1 MATPI
6 ANVQDVTVNNLSIRS
21 AIGNFD
27 LIPLFVELTIEESLF
42 RSALTGSIILADSFN
57 VPEKLPIVGEET
69 LDIDI
74 SLSGIDGRED
84 EIGLSIK
91 PPPMHVNSI
100 DSRYMTKPKAQNF
113 TLDLVSEQFMS
124 SMHSKIS
131 RSYNSRKISD
141 MVSDIYYTY
150 LNDGSIKSNLLNIEP
165 TERIESLIIPNLSPL
180 DAISWLSN
188 RAQSSNSAN
197 DASNYVF
204 FETIDG
210 SSFISINTLADVEP
224 FWKFIFKPRSDD
236 AAGVENLAKGI
247 QKINKYYYLKQFDKT
262 QNIED
267 GLYSSKLITHDI
279 VRKKITQYDFNGYN
293 DFLGLNHVGAFP
305 VISSSDVEVASSK
318 VNRTS
323 FAPSDEATNFPIT
336 NDRGLNS
343 MTDGSVCFYPKHN
356 QLYAKNSNDL
366 YDNKVETWKLQ
377 RSAQL
382 AAYDNLTMMIDVS
395 GNSTLRVGQTIT
407 LELPSPEA
415 SDADGQS
422 DNLLDRFL
430 SGTYM
435 ITAIK
440 HIFSAHQKK
449 DNKISYTM
457 KVEVVKDALEDIVT
471 NRTSRK
477 ED

>member
-1 MATPI
+1 MADKI
-6 ANVQDVTVNNLSIRS
+6 VNVTDVTLNDLTIRS
-21 AIGNFD
+21 AIGKFD
-27 LIPLFVELTIEESLF
+27 LFPLFVELTIEESLF
-42 RSALTGSIILADSFN
+42 RSSLTGSLILADSFN

-74 SLSGIDGRED
+74 VLAGIDAKEGEP
-84 EIGLSIK
+84 GLHIK

-131 RSYNSRKISD
+131 RSYNNQKISD
-141 MVSDIYYTY
+141 MVYDIYYTY
-150 LNDGSIKSNLLNIEP
+150 LNDGSDKERNLRLEP
-165 TERIESLIIPNLSPL
+165 TERIESLIIPNLAPL
-180 DAISWLSN
+180 DAIAWLSS
-188 RAQSSNSAN
+188 RAKPDSAAN
-197 DASNYVF
+197 NATNYVF

-210 SSFISINTLADVEP
+210 ASFMSINTLADEKP
-224 FWKFIFKPRSDD
+224 LWKYIFKPRIDD
-236 AAGVENLAKGI
+236 ATGIENLASGV
-247 QKINKYYYLKQFDKT
+247 QKIDKYYYLKQFDKT

-279 VRKKITQYDFNGYN
+279 VRKKITQYDFNGYH

-305 VISSSDVEVASSK
+305 VISSSDVEVASSA

-323 FAPSDEATNFPIT
+323 YAPVEEANNFPIT
-336 NDRGLNS
+336 NERDLSS

-356 QLYAKNSNDL
+356 QMYAKNTNDL
-366 YDNKVETWKLQ
+366 YDNKVENWKLQ
-377 RSAQL
+377 RKAQL
-382 AAYDNLTMMIDVS
+382 ASYDNLTMMIEVS
-395 GNSTLRVGQTIT
+395 GNSTLRVGQTVT

-415 SDADGQS
+415 NDADGQS
-422 DNLLDRFL
+422 DNLKDIFL

-435 ITAIK
+435 ITAIQ

-457 KVEVVKDALEDIVT
+457 KIELVKDALEDVVQ

>member
-57 VPEKLPIVGEET
+57 LPTKLPIVGEET

-74 SLSGIDGRED
+74 VLSGIDGREGQSG
-84 EIGLSIK
+84 IHIK

-100 DSRYMTKPKAQNF
+100 DSRYATKPKAQNF
-113 TLDLVSEQFMS
+113 TLDLASEQFMS
-124 SMHSKIS
+124 SMHSKVS
-131 RSYNSRKISD
+131 KSYSNQKISD
-141 MVSDIYYTY
+141 MVYDIYYTY
-150 LNDGSIKSNLLNIEP
+150 LNDSSDLSKTLNFEP
-165 TERIESLIIPNLSPL
+165 TERIESLIIPNLTPL
-180 DAISWLSN
+180 DAIAWLSS
-188 RAQSSNSAN
+188 RAKPDSAAN
-197 DASNYVF
+197 NASNYVF

-305 VISSSDVEVASSK
+305 VISSSDVEVASSA

-323 FAPSDEATNFPIT
+323 YAPVEEANNFPIT
-336 NDRGLNS
+336 NERDLSS

-356 QLYAKNSNDL
+356 QMYAKNVNDL
-366 YDNKVETWKLQ
+366 YDNKVENWKLQ
-377 RSAQL
+377 RNAQL
-382 AAYDNLTMMIDVS
+382 ASYDNLTMMIEVS
-395 GNSTLRVGQTIT
+395 GNSTLRVGQTVT

>member
-1 MATPI
+1 
-6 ANVQDVTVNNLSIRS
+6 
-21 AIGNFD
+21 
-27 LIPLFVELTIEESLF
+27 
-42 RSALTGSIILADSFN
+42 
-57 VPEKLPIVGEET
+57 
-69 LDIDI
+69 
-74 SLSGIDGRED
+74 
-84 EIGLSIK
+84 
-91 PPPMHVNSI
+91 MHVNSI

-430 SGTYM
+430 SGSYM

>member
-1 MATPI
+1 MAVPI
-6 ANVQDVTVNNLSIRS
+6 VNVQDVSLNNLSIRS

-27 LIPLFVELTIEESLF
+27 LVPLFVELTIEESLF
-42 RSALTGSIILADSFN
+42 RSSLTGNIILADSFN
-57 VPEKLPIVGEET
+57 LPTKLPIVGEET

-74 SLSGIDGRED
+74 VLSGIDSREG
-84 EIGLSIK
+84 EPGLHIK

-100 DSRYMTKPKAQNF
+100 DSRYATKPKAQNF

-131 RSYNSRKISD
+131 RSYNNQKISD
-141 MVSDIYYTY
+141 MVYDIYYTY
-150 LNDGSIKSNLLNIEP
+150 LNDRSDLSKVLHYEP
-165 TERIESLIIPNLSPL
+165 TERIESLIIPNLAPL
-180 DAISWLSN
+180 DAIAWLSS
-188 RAQSSNSAN
+188 RAKPDSAAN
-197 DASNYVF
+197 NATNYVF

-224 FWKFIFKPRSDD
+224 FWKFIFKPRVDD
-236 AAGVENLAKGI
+236 SAGVEHLASGV
-247 QKINKYYYLKQFDKT
+247 QKINKYYYLKQFDKI

-279 VRKKITQYDFNGYN
+279 VRKKITQYDFNGYH
-293 DFLGLNHVGAFP
+293 DFLGLNHVGTFP
-305 VISSSDVEVASSK
+305 VISSSDVEVASSAI
-318 VNRTS
+318 NRTS
-323 FAPSDEATNFPIT
+323 YAPVEEANSYPIT
-336 NDRGLNS
+336 NERDLSS

-356 QLYAKNSNDL
+356 QMYAKNTNDL
-366 YDNKVETWKLQ
+366 YDNKVENWKLQ
-377 RSAQL
+377 RNAQL
-382 AAYDNLTMMIDVS
+382 ASYDNLTMMIEVS
-395 GNSTLRVGQTIT
+395 GNSTLRVGQTVT

-415 SDADGQS
+415 NDADGQS
-422 DNLLDRFL
+422 DNLKDIFL

-435 ITAIK
+435 ITAIQ

-449 DNKISYTM
+449 DNKIKYTM
-457 KVEVVKDALEDIVT
+457 KIELVKDALEDVVQ

>member
-6 ANVQDVTVNNLSIRS
+6 VNVQDVTVNNLSIRS
-21 AIGNFD
+21 ALGNFD

-42 RSALTGSIILADSFN
+42 RSSLTGSIILADSFN

-74 SLSGIDGRED
+74 ALSGVDGREG
-84 EIGLSIK
+84 EAGIHIK

-113 TLDLVSEQFMS
+113 TLDLVSEQLMS

-131 RSYNSRKISD
+131 KSYSGKRISD

-150 LNDGSIKSNLLNIEP
+150 LNDGSNSSNQLNIES
-165 TERIESLIIPNLSPL
+165 TERTESLIIPNLSPL

-188 RAQSSNSAN
+188 RAQPRNSNNAT
-197 DASNYVF
+197 NYVF

-210 SSFISINTLADVEP
+210 SSFISINTLSEVEP

-247 QKINKYYYLKQFDKT
+247 QKINKYYFLKQFDKM

-267 GLYSSKLITHDI
+267 GFYAAKLITHDI
-279 VRKKITQYDFNGYN
+279 VRKKIIQHDYIGINSFV
-293 DFLGLNHVGAFP
+293 GLNHVGVYP
-305 VISSSDVEVASSK
+305 VISNSDVETASSG
-318 VNRTS
+318 VNRTVYAPPDS
-323 FAPSDEATNFPIT
+323 QFARTNERDLF
-336 NDRGLNS
+336 S
-343 MTDGSVCFYPKHN
+343 MTDGAVCFYPKHN
-356 QLYAKNSNDL
+356 QMYAKNSNDL

-377 RSAQL
+377 RNAQL
-382 AAYDNLTMMIDVS
+382 ASYDNLTMMIEVS
-395 GNSTLRVGQTIT
+395 GNSTLRVGQTVT
-407 LELPSPEA
+407 LELPSAEA
-415 SDADGQS
+415 TDGDGQS
-422 DNLLDRFL
+422 EYAYDKFL
-430 SGTYM
+430 SGIYM

-440 HIFSAHQKK
+440 HIFSAHKKK
-449 DNKISYTM
+449 DNKVSYTM
-457 KVEVVKDALEDIVT
+457 KIELVKDALEDVVT

>member
-6 ANVQDVTVNNLSIRS
+6 VNVQDVSLNNLSIRS
-21 AIGNFD
+21 AIGDFD
-27 LIPLFVELTIEESLF
+27 LVPLFVELTIEESLF
-42 RSALTGSIILADSFN
+42 RSSLTGNLILADSFN
-57 VPEKLPIVGEET
+57 LPTKLPIVGEET

-74 SLSGIDGRED
+74 ALSGIDSREG
-84 EIGLSIK
+84 EPGLHIK

-100 DSRYMTKPKAQNF
+100 DSRYATKPKAQNF

-131 RSYNSRKISD
+131 KSYNNQKISD
-141 MVSDIYYTY
+141 MVYDIYYTY
-150 LNDGSIKSNLLNIEP
+150 LNDRSDLSKVLNYEP
-165 TERIESLIIPNLSPL
+165 TERIESLIIPNLAPL
-180 DAISWLSN
+180 DAIAWLSS
-188 RAQSSNSAN
+188 RAKPDSAAN
-197 DASNYVF
+197 NATNYVF

-224 FWKFIFKPRSDD
+224 FWKFIFKPRVDD
-236 AAGVENLAKGI
+236 SAGVENLASGV
-247 QKINKYYYLKQFDKT
+247 QKINKYYYLKQFDKI

-279 VRKKITQYDFNGYN
+279 VRKKITQYDFNGYH
-293 DFLGLNHVGAFP
+293 DFLGLNHVGTFP
-305 VISSSDVEVASSK
+305 VISSSDVEVASSAI
-318 VNRTS
+318 NRTS
-323 FAPSDEATNFPIT
+323 YAPVEEANNYPIT
-336 NDRGLNS
+336 NERDLSS

-356 QLYAKNSNDL
+356 QMYAKNTNDL
-366 YDNKVETWKLQ
+366 YDNKVENWKLQ
-377 RSAQL
+377 RKAQL
-382 AAYDNLTMMIDVS
+382 ASYDNLTMMIEVS
-395 GNSTLRVGQTIT
+395 GNSTLRVGQTVT

-415 SDADGQS
+415 NDADGQS
-422 DNLLDRFL
+422 DNLKDIFL

-435 ITAIK
+435 ITAIQ

-457 KVEVVKDALEDIVT
+457 KIELVKDALEDVVQ